1 MSNPDALAPGFL
13 DALFLRGYY
22 KRLDR
27 LLLLECPELH
37 VTLANAVQPAARQLI
52 EEQRNLVVDKA
63 SKSHL
68 VLTSTI
74 LATYRALR
82 ADERTSASALQ
93 WVTDLFVDT
102 GKGTSKLGA
111 RLIPYLVRDPF
122 RLMVNISKT
131 KQLAYYGQ
139 SFDYELAEDTDDA
152 FVLKVHR
159 CFYHSYFV
167 RNGAPELGAMFCLKD
182 NNWADALDPSK
193 VGFRFDRPTTLAR
206 GGSCCQFEFR
216 RIASPAK
223 VEQLNS
229 GHP

>member
-1 MSNPDALAPGFL
+1 MSNSDVLAPSFL
-13 DALFLRGYY
+13 DALVLRGYY

-27 LLLLECPELH
+27 LLLRECPRLRGSLVES
-37 VTLANAVQPAARQLI
+37 VQRAALQLV
-52 EEQRNLVVDKA
+52 EDQRHLVVDKA

-82 ADERTSASALQ
+82 ADDETSGPALR

-111 RLIPYLVRDPF
+111 GLIPYLVRDPF

-139 SFDYELAEDTDDA
+139 SFDYELAEDTDDV

-182 NNWADALDPSK
+182 NSWADALDASK
-193 VGFRFDRPTTLAR
+193 VGFRFERPTTLAR
-206 GGSCCQFEFR
+206 GGTCCPR
-216 RIASPAK
+216 VASPAPAR
-223 VEQLNS
+223 EPDYQ
-229 GHP
+229 HP